1 MNLQVLPLSVLVSRQ
16 VIRDRVDY
24 TSYLAGKTKTEMDR
38 LDRFA
43 GRFVVKAS
51 ELIVQR
57 FYGGGQVPAD
67 EWERR
72 RRRMPRALINFLD
85 GKEEFSISET
95 FKSSP
100 RMWIISDVDGL
111 RKSFQLTSRGG
122 LQRAGHWTHSD
133 DFVEDGK
140 LVTSRKAFGM
150 AEGKVALIVEL
161 VDVFTIDE
169 CGNVARKFI
178 WSMPVLDIKITKL
191 MWAHKV

>member
-1 MNLQVLPLSVLVSRQ
+1 MNLQVLPLRVLVSRQ
-16 VIRDRVDY
+16 VIKDRMDY
-24 TSYLAGKTKTEMDR
+24 TGYLAGKTKSDMDVLDR
-38 LDRFA
+38 LA
-43 GRFVVKAS
+43 GRFVVQAS
-51 ELIVQR
+51 ELIVER
-57 FYGGGQVPAD
+57 FWGGDKLATD
-67 EWERR
+67 EWETRR
-72 RRRMPRALINFLD
+72 REMPRALINFLD

-150 AEGKVALIVEL
+150 AAGKVALIVEL

-169 CGNVARKFI
+169 RGNVARKFI
-178 WSMPVLDIKITKL
+178 WSMPVLDIKITKR